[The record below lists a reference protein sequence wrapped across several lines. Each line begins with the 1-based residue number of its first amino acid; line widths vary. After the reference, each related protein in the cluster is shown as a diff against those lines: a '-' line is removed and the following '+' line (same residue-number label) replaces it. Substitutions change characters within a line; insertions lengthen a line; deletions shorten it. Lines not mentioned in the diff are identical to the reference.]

1 MMPLK
6 SEFLMQIRVELE
18 GSHFLG
24 NTPYGD
30 RRIDFFNGGTFE
42 GPRLK
47 GIVLPGGSDMQLGR
61 ADGARKPDV
70 RLTLKTDDDALIQV
84 TYSGIRHGSAEVM
97 KRIARE
103 EQVDPEEYYLRNT
116 PYFETSADKYEWLN
130 LIVAVG
136 IGARVPDAAIYDIH
150 QIL

>member
-1 MMPLK
+1 
-6 SEFLMQIRVELE
+6 
-18 GSHFLG
+18 
-24 NTPYGD
+24 
-30 RRIDFFNGGTFE
+30 
-42 GPRLK
+42 
-47 GIVLPGGSDMQLGR
+47 GR